1 MSTETPFSRLGLPDD
16 ADADAVRDARRRLA
30 KQHHPD
36 RGGDA
41 GRMRSVNA
49 AAAEA
54 LRSIDARDAAADG
67 ARSAPGD
74 PPAEPSPPGGPGSGG
89 GSVGDDAGEPS
100 WSGLAHD
107 MPSFTVEALPVEAF
121 EALLVAAA
129 VLGEVLDDDPPYRL
143 EARLDA
149 PLACWCQ
156 IDLVPDAGA
165 STVSLTV
172 APLPG
177 QGRPDVLAVRD
188 AWIRELNSLDWD

>member
-1 MSTETPFSRLGLPDD
+1 MSADTPFSRLGLPED

-41 GRMRSVNA
+41 GRMRNVNA

-54 LRSIDARDAAADG
+54 LRSIDARH
-67 ARSAPGD
+67 SEPH
-74 PPAEPSPPGGPGSGG
+74 PSPDASTDGRAPHRDARDGSGD
-89 GSVGDDAGEPS
+89 VGEPS

-107 MPSFTVEALPVEAF
+107 TPSFTVEALPVEVF
-121 EALLVAAA
+121 EALLVVAP

-143 EARLDA
+143 ETRLDA
-149 PLACWCQ
+149 PVACWCQ
-156 IDLVPDAGA
+156 LDVVPDAGA

-177 QGRPDVLAVRD
+177 QRRPDVLAVRD
-188 AWIRELNSLDWD
+188 AWIRELNALDWD

>member
-1 MSTETPFSRLGLPDD
+1 MNADTPFTRLGLPED

-41 GRMRSVNA
+41 GQMRSVNA

-54 LRSIDARDAAADG
+54 LRSIDARHADRDASPDAADA
-67 ARSAPGD
+67 SPGRT
-74 PPAEPSPPGGPGSGG
+74 GPDAAH
-89 GSVGDDAGEPS
+89 GDDVGEPS
-100 WSGLAHD
+100 WSAMAHD
-107 MPSFTVEALPVEAF
+107 MPSFTVEALPAEAF

-129 VLGEVLDDDPPYRL
+129 VLGEVIDDDPPYRL

-149 PLACWCQ
+149 PLRCWCQ
-156 IDLVPDAGA
+156 VDLVPDAGA
-165 STVSLTV
+165 STVGLAV

-177 QGRPDVLAVRD
+177 RERPDVLAVRD
-188 AWIRELNSLDWD
+188 AWIRELNALDWG